1 MPDPEMRH
9 LPNSAHPS
17 PLELAKEKVTTS
29 EVFRQYGL
37 DDGGGQNP
45 FRSPLREDNHA
56 SLSTLP
62 GGKCLHDFATGE
74 TFDTV
79 GQIMRILGCSAS
91 EAAKELI
98 RIADLTPA
106 QLIPRPAQPKKPLRI
121 PALSVLS
128 VSDLAE
134 IQHLRGWPV
143 NAGVEI
149 AHQRGHIFV
158 CTMIDDGTARRAW
171 AITDSARRCIQVR
184 RLDGK
189 PWDWNGSKAW
199 TLGGSIASWPIGA
212 ADIGNRRIVLFC
224 EGGPDFL
231 AAYAFAWLAG
241 RADSVA
247 VVCVPGA
254 SASIHPEALPFFAG
268 KFVRIFE
275 HADAAGSAAGQ
286 RWAAQLTQAGATV
299 DGFTFDPPH
308 KDLADLFA
316 ATDAESL
323 NCPSDIFE
331 GLTTEDSSCR

>member
-1 MPDPEMRH
+1 MAEIT
-9 LPNSAHPS
+9 AATT
-17 PLELAKEKVTTS
+17 PLAPTLAERYVEARRTEDALATELKQASDAVEAIEQLLAES
-29 EVFRQYGL
+29 YQRSQEGADEQGWGEYG
-37 DDGGGQNP
+37 
-45 FRSPLREDNHA
+45 A
-56 SLSTLP
+56 SDKS
-62 GGKCLHDFATGE
+62 
-74 TFDTV
+74 V
-79 GQIMRILGCSAS
+79 
-91 EAAKELI
+91 
-98 RIADLTPA
+98 RIASGATVRLEFS
-106 QLIPRPAQPKKPLRI
+106 PKAMVKD
-121 PALSVLS
+121 PAL
-128 VSDLAE
+128 
-134 IQHLRGWPV
+134 H
-143 NAGVEI
+143 
-149 AHQRGHIFV
+149 
-158 CTMIDDGTARRAW
+158 RAW
-171 AITDSARRCIQVR
+171 AITDSARRSIQVR
-184 RLDGK
+184 RMDGQ
-189 PWDWNGSKAW
+189 PWTWNNAKAW
-199 TLGGSIASWPIGA
+199 TLGGSIAGWPIGA